1 MRGFDSDSDRAAPP
15 RILNLVLIAWETF
28 DRTRRRIR
36 PMRRAG
42 ILGLELAR
50 HRGRPERLADGT
62 VVRPGDPVGEI
73 HILNPRIRELDRHA
87 GIAAVFREGRA
98 DLRALAAWASRQPT
112 GVRPAA
118 YHAEG
123 IMARLAA
130 RERWEIRPRP
140 RTPWRRVQD
149 WYFRWLLVRW
159 NPGGRER
166 LRHGRGSLS
175 SVDAWLSGAELEQRY
190 GAHAADRGADPHR
203 GPPGDGL
210 AEGPDG
216 AV

>member
-1 MRGFDSDSDRAAPP
+1 MRGSDTDRAAPP
-15 RILNLVLIAWETF
+15 RVLDLVLTAWETF

-50 HRGRPERLADGT
+50 HRGRPTRLADGT
-62 VVRPGDPVGEI
+62 VVGPGDPVGEV
-73 HILNPRIRELDRHA
+73 HILNPRIRDLERRA
-87 GIAAVFREGRA
+87 GIAAAYREGRA
-98 DLRALAAWASRQPT
+98 DMRALAAWAARQPPDA
-112 GVRPAA
+112 RPVA

-130 RERWEIRPRP
+130 RERWEMRPRP

-166 LRHGRGSLS
+166 LRHGRGPLS
-175 SVDAWLSGAELEQRY
+175 SVDAWLSGGALELRY
-190 GAHAADRGADPHR
+190 GAGAADASADA
-203 GPPGDGL
+203 GDQL
-210 AEGPDG
+210 AGGISGQSP
-216 AV
+216 V